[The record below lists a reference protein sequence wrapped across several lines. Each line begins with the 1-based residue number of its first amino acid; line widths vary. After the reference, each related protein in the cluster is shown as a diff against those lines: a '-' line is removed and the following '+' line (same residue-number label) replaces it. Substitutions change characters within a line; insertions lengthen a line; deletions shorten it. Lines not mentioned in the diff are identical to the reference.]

1 LSYPVWIRAAL
12 KNCCRHFIE
21 AGSSNKYKDLST
33 KVWAPEKNRELK
45 MVFLLNLMR
54 FGFPLTIMIKY
65 GDVNFIA
72 LENSLCTDMKFK
84 DLVDEG
90 GDNAAPKPL
99 LRFMR

>member
-1 LSYPVWIRAAL
+1 
-12 KNCCRHFIE
+12 
-21 AGSSNKYKDLST
+21 
-33 KVWAPEKNRELK
+33 

-90 GDNAAPKPL
+90 GDNAAPQTAPAL
-99 LRFMR
+99 YAMITYHLIGSYRSFGVP